1 MKTMPDNLSRSD
13 IQRVMDE
20 WIIGHHAERDRA
32 ILSRRLFDGICLEP
46 LAEEFDL
53 SVPQVKRIIQ
63 KGTDKIYKHL

>member
-1 MKTMPDNLSRSD
+1 MRLPDYVSRSQVESA
-13 IQRVMDE
+13 IHE
-20 WIIGHHAERDRA
+20 WIIGKNAERDRA
-32 ILSRRLFDGICLEP
+32 ILARRLFDGICIEP